1 MGASLI
7 GDNIQ
12 VPLTVSSWQSTLS
25 ASLQSVHGQNAW
37 WFQAWTPSQSQ
48 MQLTVQPVS
57 RKIFDEVLGIL
68 QAWSE
73 SNRII
78 RFFWPERDM
87 NWSVTIG
94 SAVATLKPDVPVP
107 SISLRLQLL
116 SSWLSSENTAVLPSG
131 DNLSMIAGRMVHEGI
146 QGLTASAASQSTGG
160 MSAGG
165 SSASDSWSVA
175 YHGKTCTITV
185 MTGPHKGTVLRNVPS
200 AQAAQWL
207 AQGYSPVAF
216 QALQELSRENTV
228 AKSEA
233 AKTQQDI
240 WHETLGDI
248 ISQWF

>member
-7 GDNIQ
+7 GDNVQ
-12 VPLTVSSWQSTLS
+12 VPLNVGSWQTTLS

-57 RKIFDEVLGIL
+57 RRVFDEVLGLL

-73 SNRII
+73 SNRIV
-78 RFFWPERDM
+78 RFFWPERTI

-94 SAVATLKPDVPVP
+94 SATSTLKPDVPVP

-116 SSWLSSENTAVLPSG
+116 SSWLSTENTAVLPSG
-131 DNLSMIAGRMVHEGI
+131 DNLSMIAGRMVHTTVN
-146 QGLTASAASQSTGG
+146 QLTASAASQTT
-160 MSAGG
+160 SAP
-165 SSASDSWSVA
+165 SAASDAWSVT
-175 YHGKTCTITV
+175 YQGKTCTITV
-185 MTGPHKGTVLRNVPS
+185 MTGPHKGTVLKNVPS
-200 AQAAQWL
+200 AQAAQYL
-207 AQGYSPVAF
+207 AQGYSPLAF

-228 AKSEA
+228 AKNEA
-233 AKTQQDI
+233 AKTAAQSDI

>member
-1 MGASLI
+1 MTASLI

-12 VPLTVSSWQSTLS
+12 VPLTVTSWQSVLS
-25 ASLQSVHGQNAW
+25 ASLQPVHGQNAW

-57 RKIFDEVLGIL
+57 RKIFDEVLGLL

-73 SNRII
+73 SNRIV

-87 NWSVTIG
+87 NWRATIG
-94 SAVATLKPDVPVP
+94 NATATLKPDVPVP

-116 SSWLSSENTAVLPSG
+116 SSWLSTENTAVLPSE
-131 DNLSMIAGRMVHEGI
+131 DNLSMIAGRMVQESI
-146 QGLTASAASQSTGG
+146 NQLTASAASQSTGG
-160 MSAGG
+160 APTT
-165 SSASDSWSVA
+165 AQEAWSVT
-175 YHGKTCTITV
+175 YQGSHCTITV
-185 MTGPHKGTVLRNVPS
+185 KTGPHRGTVLRNVPAS
-200 AQAAQWL
+200 QAAQYL
-207 AQGYSPVAF
+207 AQGYSPLAF

-228 AKSEA
+228 AKTETG
-233 AKTQQDI
+233 KTDTDI

>member
-1 MGASLI
+1 MSASLI
-7 GDNIQ
+7 GDNVQ
-12 VPLTVSSWQSTLS
+12 VPLTVTSWQSVLS

-57 RKIFDEVLGIL
+57 RKVFDEVLGLL

-73 SNRII
+73 SNRIL
-78 RFFWPERDM
+78 RFLWTERDM
-87 NWSVTIG
+87 NWQVTITN
-94 SAVATLKPDVPVP
+94 ATATLKPDVPVP
-107 SISLRLQLL
+107 QISLRLQLL
-116 SSWLSSENTAVLPSG
+116 SSWLSTKNTAMLPTS
-131 DNLSMIAGRMVHEGI
+131 DNLSMIAGRMVHRTVN
-146 QGLTASAASQSTGG
+146 QLTASAASQSTGG
-160 MSAGG
+160 ASTGG
-165 SSASDSWSVA
+165 AAADAWSVA

-185 MTGPHKGTVLRNVPS
+185 KTGPHKGMVLRNVPA
-200 AQAAQWL
+200 AQAAQYL
-207 AQGYSPVAF
+207 AQGYSPLAF

-233 AKTQQDI
+233 AKTDRNI

>member
-1 MGASLI
+1 MTASLI

-12 VPLTVSSWQSTLS
+12 IPLTVNTWQSTLS

-57 RKIFDEVLGIL
+57 RKIFDEVLGLL

-73 SNRII
+73 SNRIV

-87 NWSVTIG
+87 NWRVTIG
-94 SAVATLKPDVPVP
+94 NATATLKPDVPVP
-107 SISLRLQLL
+107 QISLRLQLL

-131 DNLSMIAGRMVHEGI
+131 DNLSMIAGRMVHESI
-146 QGLTASAASQSTGG
+146 NQLTASAASQSTGG
-160 MSAGG
+160 APSTAQD
-165 SSASDSWSVA
+165 AWSVA
-175 YHGKTCTITV
+175 YHGKDCTITV
-185 MTGPHKGTVLRNVPS
+185 MTGPHKGTVLKNVPS
-200 AQAAQWL
+200 AQAAQYL
-207 AQGYSPVAF
+207 AQGYSPLAF

-233 AKTQQDI
+233 AKTDVNI

>member
-1 MGASLI
+1 MTASLI

-12 VPLTVSSWQSTLS
+12 VPLTVTSWQSVLS

-57 RKIFDEVLGIL
+57 RKVFDEVLGLL

-73 SNRII
+73 SNRIL
-78 RFFWPERDM
+78 RFFWPERDV

-94 SAVATLKPDVPVP
+94 NATATLKPDVPVP
-107 SISLRLQLL
+107 QISLRLQLL

-131 DNLSMIAGRMVHEGI
+131 DNLSMIAGRMVHESI
-146 QGLTASAASQSTGG
+146 NQLTASAASQGTGG
-160 MSAGG
+160 DPTDTA
-165 SSASDSWSVA
+165 ADSWSVT
-175 YHGKTCTITV
+175 YQGETCTITV
-185 MTGPHKGTVLRNVPS
+185 KTGPHKGTVLRNVPVS
-200 AQAAQWL
+200 QAAQYL
-207 AQGYSPVAF
+207 SQGYSPLAF
-216 QALQELSRENTV
+216 QALQELSRENTT
-228 AKSEA
+228 AKAEA
-233 AKTQQDI
+233 TKTQSNI

>member
-1 MGASLI
+1 MAASLI

-12 VPLTVSSWQSTLS
+12 IPLTVSSWQSTLS
-25 ASLQSVHGQNAW
+25 ASLQSVHGQTAW

-57 RKIFDEVLGIL
+57 RRVFDEVLGLL

-94 SAVATLKPDVPVP
+94 SATATLKPDTPVP

-116 SSWLSSENTAVLPSG
+116 SSWLSTENSAVLPSG
-131 DNLSMIAGRMVHEGI
+131 DNLSMIAGRMVHRTVN
-146 QGLTASAASQSTGG
+146 QLTASAASQSTGG
-160 MSAGG
+160 APT
-165 SSASDSWSVA
+165 SASEAWSVA
-175 YHGKTCTITV
+175 YQGKTCTITV
-185 MTGPHKGTVLRNVPS
+185 MTGPHKGTVLRHVPS
-200 AQAAQWL
+200 AQAAQYL
-207 AQGYSPVAF
+207 SQGYSPLAF
-216 QALQELSRENTV
+216 QALQELSRENSQTTT
-228 AKSEA
+228 SGRSQ
-233 AKTQQDI
+233 TDI
-240 WHETLGDI
+240 WQETLGDI